1 MQDLSWVYSQTESCF
16 SQKVSVLNS
25 DFSYRRIY
33 RSLVDGI
40 DEQLYSVNEDTQQH
54 ASQGSATVENPQ
66 FSRNYFPFRLPWW
79 LSGKESIC
87 SAEDT
92 DLIPGLGRSPGGGH
106 GNPLQYSCQENP
118 MDRGAWWAT
127 VPGVK
132 ESDTAEPLS
141 SPLST
146 CLHTHILLVLFPG
159 EP

>member
-1 MQDLSWVYSQTESCF
+1 MLVAIGDTNMIKIQLLFSGSFYSQRANKSGINTAVTQDTRCYEAEPSSHHFPAQEVSMTPCHLLNHVKNSQAASFDTHPSCLHLCF
-16 SQKVSVLNS
+16 
-25 DFSYRRIY
+25 
-33 RSLVDGI
+33 
-40 DEQLYSVNEDTQQH
+40 T
-54 ASQGSATVENPQ
+54 
-66 FSRNYFPFRLPWW
+66 RN
-79 LSGKESIC
+79 
-87 SAEDT
+87 
-92 DLIPGLGRSPGGGH
+92 